1 MRILTAFT
9 TISVLSILVV
19 AGCGGESVQS
29 DDDDAQAGEGGSG
42 GSAQSGTGGSSS
54 IGKAGIGGTA
64 GTGRAGSGQAG
75 TAAGAGNVGGSS
87 TMTGGAGGRAG
98 GSGGQSAGS
107 AGTASAGEA
116 GAGGEGGAPQDI
128 CQLPAEPG
136 ACEAAFE
143 RWFFDATRGVC
154 TAFVYG
160 GCEGNENNFE
170 TLEQC
175 HASCSG
181 HGTTA
186 PTACNNS
193 TECVVTRAQCC
204 GEYPNPTIRD
214 VTAVNAASL
223 SDFNAPCTLVDCIS
237 TLEPIPSYFG
247 ATCKNAH
254 CLAFDVRG
262 TELTACT
269 APSDCRLR
277 AGLDCCESCDADRL
291 EYVAVRVDADVEA
304 LACGGAPINCGGCE
318 PLPPSGLVADCLDG
332 HCQALE
338 LDGVA
343 D

>member
-1 MRILTAFT
+1 MRIFPAFT
-9 TISVLSILVV
+9 TVSVLSILAV
-19 AGCGGESVQS
+19 AGCGGESIQS
-29 DDDDAQAGEGGSG
+29 DDDAQAGDSGSG

-54 IGKAGIGGTA
+54 TGKAGSGGTA

-75 TAAGAGNVGGSS
+75 TTAGAGNVGGSGVV
-87 TMTGGAGGRAG
+87 TGGAGGRAGG

-107 AGTASAGEA
+107 AGSAGAGEA

-136 ACEAAFE
+136 TCEAAIE

-154 TAFVYG
+154 TAFTYG

-186 PTACNNS
+186 PTACTNA
-193 TECVVTRAQCC
+193 TQCVVTRAQCC
-204 GEYPNPTIRD
+204 GQNPDPTIRD

-223 SDFNAPCTLVDCIS
+223 ADFNAPCALVDCVS
-237 TLEPIPSYFG
+237 SGPVPSHFG
-247 ATCKNAH
+247 ATCNNGH

-277 AGLDCCESCDADRL
+277 AGLACCEACDAEHQDF
-291 EYVAVRVDADVEA
+291 VALRVDVDLSS
-304 LACGGAPINCGGCE
+304 LACGDAPINCGACQ
-318 PLPPSGLVADCLDG
+318 PMPPAGLVADCLEG
-332 HCQALE
+332 HCRPSQ
-338 LDGVA
+338 LDGAA

>member
-9 TISVLSILVV
+9 TVSVLSVLVV
-19 AGCGGESVQS
+19 AGCGGESFQT
-29 DDDDAQAGEGGSG
+29 DDDAQAGESGFG

-54 IGKAGIGGTA
+54 TGKAGIGGTA

-75 TAAGAGNVGGSS
+75 GTAGAGNVGGSGV
-87 TMTGGAGGRAG
+87 TTGGAGGRAGG

-107 AGTASAGEA
+107 AGAGEA
-116 GAGGEGGAPQDI
+116 GASGEGGAPQDI

-136 ACEAAFE
+136 TCEAAIE

-154 TAFVYG
+154 TAFTYG

-181 HGTTA
+181 HGTTV
-186 PTACNNS
+186 PTACNNP

-214 VTAVNAASL
+214 VTAVNAASVE
-223 SDFNAPCTLVDCIS
+223 DFNAPCALVDCIS

-247 ATCKNAH
+247 ATCKNGH

-262 TELTACT
+262 TKLTACT

-277 AGLDCCESCDADRL
+277 SGLACCESCSADRL
-291 EYVAVRVDADVEA
+291 EYVAVRVDADVES
-304 LACGGAPINCGGCE
+304 LACGGAPIICGACE

-332 HCQALE
+332 HCRAIE
-338 LDGVA
+338 LTGAA